1 MAGSMIEAKAV
12 VKRFGST
19 VALAG
24 VDLAAERGEVLALL
38 GPNGAGKTTLVR
50 ILTTLLKPDSG
61 VARVAGYDVVADAGE
76 LRSMI
81 GLAGQYAAVDELL
94 TGRENLELVGLWYHL
109 DKREYRRRA
118 HEVLERFDLVD
129 AGDRLVKT
137 YSGGMR
143 RRLDIGASLIARPA
157 VLFLDEPTTGL
168 DPRTRNDVWAFIQ
181 ELVAGGTTV
190 LLTTQYMDE
199 AEHLADQIVVIDTG
213 TVIADGTAAQL
224 KARLGGA
231 MLEARVSDPADLDRA
246 TVLLADVGLTEPRVD
261 RDQRLVSIPT
271 PVGTTLLLAAARRFE
286 KERIALDDLGI
297 RRPSLDDV
305 FLSLTGAPLR
315 LTTPPAR
322 PRQPTNWC
330 VRDERRHRRPGG
342 HTAKAD
348 DTARRRPGYRWRR
361 QAQPAADHSHAAP
374 ARGRRDP
381 AGNAA
386 DPVPLRPRRRDPHS
400 GRQLRRLR
408 RPRGL
413 H

>member
-24 VDLAAERGEVLALL
+24 VGLTAERGEVLALL

-81 GLAGQYAAVDELL
+81 GLAGQHAAVDELL

-118 HEVLERFDLVD
+118 QEVLARFDLVD

-157 VLFLDEPTTGL
+157 VLFLDVPTTGL

-213 TVIADGTAAQL
+213 ALIADGTAAQL

-305 FLSLTGAPLR
+305 FLSLTGVPA
-315 LTTPPAR
+315 TPDHPPGPA
-322 PRQPTNWC
+322 
-330 VRDERRHRRPGG
+330 
-342 HTAKAD
+342 
-348 DTARRRPGYRWRR
+348 
-361 QAQPAADHSHAAP
+361 PAADELVR
-374 ARGRRDP
+374 AR
-381 AGNAA
+381 
-386 DPVPLRPRRRDPHS
+386 
-400 GRQLRRLR
+400 
-408 RPRGL
+408 
-413 H
+413 

>member
-1 MAGSMIEAKAV
+1 M
-12 VKRFGST
+12 KRFGST
-19 VALAG
+19 IALAG
-24 VDLAAERGEVLALL
+24 VDLVAEQGKVLALL

-61 VARVAGYDVVADAGE
+61 SARVAGYDVVADAGQ

-118 HEVLERFDLVD
+118 QEVLERFDLTD

-168 DPRTRNDVWAFIQ
+168 DPRTRNDVWAFIE

-199 AEHLADQIVVIDTG
+199 AEHLAHQIVVIDTG
-213 TVIADGTAAQL
+213 SVIAQGTAAQL
-224 KARLGGA
+224 KAQLGGA

-246 TVLLADVGLTEPRVD
+246 AVLLADVGHAEPRVD

-271 PVGTTLLLAAARRFE
+271 PGGTTLLLAAARRFE
-286 KERIALDDLGI
+286 EERIALDDLGI

-305 FLSLTGAPLR
+305 FLSLTGAPA
-315 LTTPPAR
+315 TPDR
-322 PRQPTNWC
+322 PRGAQPDPTS
-330 VRDERRHRRPGG
+330 
-342 HTAKAD
+342 
-348 DTARRRPGYRWRR
+348 RWRR
-361 QAQPAADHSHAAP
+361 
-374 ARGRRDP
+374 R
-381 AGNAA
+381 
-386 DPVPLRPRRRDPHS
+386 
-400 GRQLRRLR
+400 
-408 RPRGL
+408 
-413 H
+413 